1 MEEVMWVRK
10 IDYPE
15 ELAAAIKACPN
26 NAFVIAMQE
35 FYVETGYLTP
45 KQLMALSCVRPRRPR
60 RTRSWVKYTRGGT
73 WMEHSF
79 DDTCAYCDGSNW

>member
-10 IDYPE
+10 IEYPE
-15 ELAAAIKACPN
+15 DLAKAIKACPN

-45 KQLMALSCVRPRRPR
+45 KQLMALSCVRPKRRRKKTYPWWR
-60 RTRSWVKYTRGGT
+60 EDYSDYPGDFG
-73 WMEHSF
+73 ME
-79 DDTCAYCDGSNW
+79 WWK